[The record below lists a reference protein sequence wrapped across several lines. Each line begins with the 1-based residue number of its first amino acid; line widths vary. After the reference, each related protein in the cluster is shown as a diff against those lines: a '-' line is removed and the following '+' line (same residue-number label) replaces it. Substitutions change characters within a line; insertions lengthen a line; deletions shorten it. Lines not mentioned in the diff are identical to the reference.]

1 MKQNCQK
8 KKLELE
14 IKINYI
20 MTNVNIY
27 EDHKVTTNA
36 WLIQAELYQRYV
48 YYDRREE
55 ESGRGGERKTHTCM
69 VACSLA
75 RSQVRTNALKTPP
88 PPTTPP
94 ISLVQQPEIPSLL
107 TSTNSYNFETNPGMR
122 VRMLT
127 RFIDAIIIA
136 FGLCIIAFG
145 LIWPISVSLS
155 DLVMS

>member
-1 MKQNCQK
+1 MANTSRTIPKMC
-8 KKLELE
+8 LLRSEGG
-14 IKINYI
+14 
-20 MTNVNIY
+20 
-27 EDHKVTTNA
+27 
-36 WLIQAELYQRYV
+36 
-48 YYDRREE
+48 REWE
-55 ESGRGGERKTHTCM
+55 RGREKSAHMHG
-69 VACSLA
+69 SLLA
-75 RSQVRTNALKTPP
+75 RALASAHERTQNSSTPNPTPP
-88 PPTTPP
+88 HPTPP

-107 TSTNSYNFETNPGMR
+107 TSTNSYNFETNTRMR

>member
-36 WLIQAELYQRYV
+36 WLIQAELYQRCV

-55 ESGRGGERKTHTCM
+55 ESGRGGERKAHTCM

-88 PPTTPP
+88 PPTPPHPTPP
-94 ISLVQQPEIPSLL
+94 HPSR
-107 TSTNSYNFETNPGMR
+107 SYNSLKSHPFSQAQTH
-122 VRMLT
+122 
-127 RFIDAIIIA
+127 IILKPTQECA
-136 FGLCIIAFG
+136 
-145 LIWPISVSLS
+145 
-155 DLVMS
+155 